1 MVFHLITRSISV
13 DNSDTEWRYILLELH
28 NNGNGVCLQGL
39 TLSSEAKDL
48 EYLLSDI
55 GIPAPP
61 VLKSE
66 DFTMVNIL

>member
-1 MVFHLITRSISV
+1 M
-13 DNSDTEWRYILLELH
+13 DNSDTEGHYILLELH
-28 NNGNGVCLQGL
+28 NNGDGVCLQGL

-48 EYLLSDI
+48 EYLLNDI

-66 DFTMVNIL
+66 ELTMVNTL

>member
-1 MVFHLITRSISV
+1 MITRSISV
-13 DNSDTEWRYILLELH
+13 DNSDTEWRYILPLLQ
-28 NNGNGVCLQGL
+28 NNGNGVCLQSL

-66 DFTMVNIL
+66 ELTMVNTL